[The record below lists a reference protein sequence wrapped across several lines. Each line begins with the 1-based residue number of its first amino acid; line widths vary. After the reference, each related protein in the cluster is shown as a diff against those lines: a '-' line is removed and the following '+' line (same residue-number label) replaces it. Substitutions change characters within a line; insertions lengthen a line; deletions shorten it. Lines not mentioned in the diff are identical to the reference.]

1 MVKDETLRLQRIL
14 ITGAT
19 GSVGGAAALALE
31 YVSQMTGGKLLLRRN
46 E

>member
-1 MVKDETLRLQRIL
+1 MVKDETLRLPTIL

-19 GSVGGAAALALE
+19 GSVGSAAALALE
-31 YVSQMTGGKLLLRRN
+31 YVSQMTGAKLLLRRN